1 MTSVQ
6 NERLLASLE
15 TSFFDA
21 RIPSAMNLRPHL
33 VLNDPPRTKV
43 METLE
48 RELASCTSFS
58 FSVAFITKGGLAMLL
73 QPLYEAQ
80 RRGVKGKILT
90 SDYLTFTDPDAL
102 AFLLEH
108 FPSIEL
114 RVYTE
119 KAFHTKGYLFTREE
133 DYATLVVGSSN
144 LTHEALA
151 TNQEWNLFLVSSC
164 SGSLVQETQE
174 TFQEAWDKA
183 VEVSPAWIA
192 HYREVYAA
200 LHTHKRFE
208 PLPLPSLPI
217 AQRQEKREQLVLNA
231 MQVQALEGLERLREQ
246 GKDKAL
252 LISATGTGK
261 TILLI
266 KDVERQRP
274 RRFLF
279 VVHRQQIA
287 EEALARFKEHLGD
300 DLECGLLCGDNKE
313 SDAAYL
319 FATVQTLSKDEV
331 LHTFPKTWFDYL
343 VIDEVHHAGAE
354 SYQKILNHFQPAFLL
369 GMTAT
374 PYRNDDKDI
383 FQRFDYAVACE
394 IQLNQALDAG
404 MLCPFHYYGVTEFSI
419 QGHEQVQYKDFARLE
434 KVEQVRHINQMLNRY
449 SIGNRRVRGLIF
461 CSRNKDAVFL
471 AQALS
476 ELGRKALA
484 LSGADSQEAR
494 EEAFLRLEMEGGKDA
509 LEYLVT
515 VDIFNEGVDI
525 PSLNQVV
532 MLRPTES
539 AIIFVQQLGRGLRK
553 YPGKEFLTV
562 IDFIGNHV
570 NNYMIPMAL
579 FGDRTYRKDTLRRLL
594 SEGSTALSGPST
606 IQFDAVARG
615 KIFEAI
621 NRVSFKNKTLLG
633 QEYASLKQRLGRTPK
648 LIDFITMG
656 SLSPV
661 VILEYARTYIQF
673 KERVE
678 KHFVHTLT
686 DLHLKSLYYL
696 GKILAR
702 GVRIH
707 ETCMIISLLENE
719 GEIAYPSIPNLIQ
732 ESYGF
737 VPTDQS
743 IDSALR
749 ILSNQFFQEK
759 HKDSFGSLSYVT
771 LTKTGIRKSPSFSA
785 LLENEEYKNEL
796 FDLLEVSKYSYL
808 NDFSERRG
816 SHDLVLYQ
824 KYTRQEVCRLLGWER
839 DEANTIYGYKVDYEH
854 HQCPIFVTYHK
865 DSQTIDPGIDYRD
878 RFLSREQFVWET
890 RNNVHL
896 GSKEARAIRGEM
908 GPMEVLLFVQKSN
921 DEGRSFYYLGPLAF
935 LSNAPSSKING
946 KGDHLPVV
954 MMRFAL
960 THPVPQSL
968 YNYILELVDSSSQ
981 TTA

>member
-1 MTSVQ
+1 MSTIQ
-6 NERLLASLE
+6 DGRLLASLE
-15 TSFFDA
+15 TSFFNS
-21 RIPSAMNLRPHL
+21 RIPSTISLRPHL

-48 RELASCTSFS
+48 RELATCTSFS

-114 RVYTE
+114 KVYTE

-133 DYATLVVGSSN
+133 DFSTLVVGSSN

-151 TNQEWNLFLVSSC
+151 TNQEWNLFLASS
-164 SGSLVQETQE
+164 SAGSLVQETQE
-174 TFQEAWDKA
+174 TFLKAWKKA
-183 VEVSPAWIA
+183 VKVSPAWIA

-200 LHTHKRFE
+200 LHAYKRFE
-208 PLPLPSLPI
+208 PLPLPSLSPSQI
-217 AQRQEKREQLVLNA
+217 QDKQEHLVLNA
-231 MQVQALEGLERLREQ
+231 MQVQALEGLDDLREQ
-246 GKDKAL
+246 GKDRAL

-274 RRFLF
+274 QRFLF

-287 EEALARFKEHLGD
+287 EEALARFKEYLGPE
-300 DLECGLLCGDNKE
+300 LECGLLCGENKE
-313 SDAAYL
+313 TDAPYL

-419 QGHEQVQYKDFARLE
+419 LGHEDVQYKDFARLE
-434 KVEQVRHINQMLNRY
+434 KVEQVKHINQMLNRY

-461 CSRNKDAVFL
+461 CSRNKDAAFL
-471 AQALS
+471 AQALND
-476 ELGRKALA
+476 LGRKALA
-484 LSGADSQEAR
+484 LSGKDTQETR
-494 EEAFLRLEMEGGKDA
+494 EEAFSRLEKETGVDA

-562 IDFIGNHV
+562 IDFIGNHA
-570 NNYMIPMAL
+570 NNYMIPIAL
-579 FGDRTYRKDTLRRLL
+579 FGDRTYRKDTLRMLL

-606 IQFDAVARG
+606 IQFDSLARG
-615 KIFEAI
+615 KIFDAI
-621 NRVSFKNKTLLG
+621 NGISFKNKILLG
-633 QEYASLKQRLGRTPK
+633 QEYANLKQRLGRIPK
-648 LIDFITMG
+648 LVDFITMG
-656 SLSPV
+656 SVSPV
-661 VILEYARTYIQF
+661 VILEYARTYVQF
-673 KERVE
+673 KEKVE
-678 KHFVHTLT
+678 KHYMHELT
-686 DLHLKSLYYL
+686 ELHLKSLYFL

-702 GVRIH
+702 GVRIQ
-707 ETCMIISLLENE
+707 ETCIIAFLLEHE
-719 GEIAYPSIPNLIQ
+719 GEIAYTHLPKLIQ

-737 VPTDQS
+737 VPANQS
-743 IDSALR
+743 IKSALR
-749 ILSNQFFQEK
+749 ILTNQFFQEK
-759 HKDSFGSLSYVT
+759 HKEPFGSLSYVT
-771 LTKTGIRKSPSFSA
+771 LTKTGVRISPSFYE
-785 LLENEEYKNEL
+785 LLENGEYQREL
-796 FDLLEVSKYSYL
+796 ADLLEVSKYSYL
-808 NDFSERRG
+808 NDFAERRG
-816 SHDLVLYQ
+816 ANDLVLYQ
-824 KYTRQEVCRLLGWER
+824 KYSRQEVCRLLGWER
-839 DEANTIYGYKVDYEH
+839 DEANTIYGYKVDYKH
-854 HQCPIFVTYHK
+854 RMCPIFVTYHK
-865 DSQTIDPGIDYRD
+865 DSRTIDPGIDYRD
-878 RFLSREQFVWET
+878 KFLSPEQFVWET
-890 RNNVHL
+890 RNNVNL
-896 GSKEARAIRGEM
+896 ESKETRAIRGEM
-908 GPMEVLLFVQKSN
+908 GPIDILLFVQKSN
-921 DEGRSFYYLGPLAF
+921 DEGRSFYYLGPLTY
-935 LSNAPSSKING
+935 LRNAPSSKING
-946 KGDHLPVV
+946 KGKHLSVV

-960 THPVPQSL
+960 IHPVPQSL
-968 YNYILELVDSSSQ
+968 YNYILELVDNTSQ
-981 TTA
+981 TIA